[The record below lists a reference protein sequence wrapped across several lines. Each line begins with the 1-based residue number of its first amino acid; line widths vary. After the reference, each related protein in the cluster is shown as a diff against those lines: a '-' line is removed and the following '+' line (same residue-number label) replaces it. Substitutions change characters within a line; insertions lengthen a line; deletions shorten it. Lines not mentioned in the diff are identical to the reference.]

1 MKSPPS
7 LVVSAPQTS
16 VDSHPTPVPPGPQD
30 FAPHALPAPSAFVD
44 PKPEDP
50 EPVAVCLV
58 SPKTPA
64 AEEEDEVEVLHP
76 LQYMSG
82 NLRAKLDQSCLPLP
96 EEEKVRQPEMVRK
109 TEDAAVTLGHRKRME
124 AVVAKVGIGKLY
136 LYSRTSGS

>member
-1 MKSPPS
+1 M
-7 LVVSAPQTS
+7 
-16 VDSHPTPVPPGPQD
+16 
-30 FAPHALPAPSAFVD
+30 D

-58 SPKTPA
+58 SAKTPS

-96 EEEKVRQPEMVRK
+96 EEEKVRQPEMVGK
-109 TEDAAVTLGHRKRME
+109 TEDTAVTLGHRKRME
-124 AVVAKVGIGKLY
+124 AVVAKVGIGKLHS
-136 LYSRTSGS
+136 YSRTSGS